1 MTSAAKAAMLPA
13 SHQRRP
19 ARIAVLP
26 CRSPR
31 CDPATCST
39 RQAEILRREV
49 RNVRL
54 RGVLLGVLRGAGLAD
69 DRDADLAGV
78 GQLFFDLLGDVAR
91 DDLGGDVVDLV
102 RLDHHPDL
110 ATCLHREHL
119 LDAGLLARDLLDP
132 LEPLHVVLE
141 RLAPRTRP
149 AATPPPPPPPRPPF
163 PASAAHPPPPPA
175 RPPLMPSAAW
185 VRTASTVR
193 T

>member
-141 RLAPRTRP
+141 RLAPRTPP
-149 AATPPPPPPPRPPF
+149 APRSSPLPPAPPPGRPGAPR
-163 PASAAHPPPPPA
+163 AAPPA
-175 RPPLMPSAAW
+175 GRH
-185 VRTASTVR
+185 
-193 T
+193 